1 MPAHGAV
8 AQGDHPV
15 GDAGVISDCAPMI
28 ERVRPA
34 QVTTT
39 SVSGSGASAPMRQ
52 TSSPPGTQVAVGMLM
67 TRNSS
72 SGRLST
78 TTMSAPASIKAF
90 RSWGEI
96 EGVR

>member
-1 MPAHGAV
+1 MVPLRRATTRLGMPAL
-8 AQGDHPV
+8 
-15 GDAGVISDCAPMI
+15 ISDCAPMI

-34 QVTTT
+34 QLTTT
-39 SVSGSGASAPMRQ
+39 SVSGSGARAPMRQ

-78 TTMSAPASIKAF
+78 ITMFSRASILAF
-90 RSWGEI
+90 SSCAAI